1 MIDVRNMALQG
12 IGFTPYSIAVQG
24 VLSTRRRVDE
34 DTATGP
40 DDDPVYDWRYGL
52 HPALRRTGDR
62 LADLRAHLFERTVE
76 PLQGDTELERQEAK
90 LARTFAVA
98 TPAGVVDVPVFKPAI
113 RTITPEAIADP
124 EALAAKVAEEVR
136 EERRRILLL
145 LSE

>member
-12 IGFTPYSIAVQG
+12 VGFTPYSIAVQG
-24 VLSTRRRVDE
+24 VLSTRRRADE

-62 LADLRAHLFERTVE
+62 LADLRAHLFERTTE

-98 TPAGVVDVPVFKPAI
+98 TPSGIVDVPVFKPAI
-113 RTITPEAIADP
+113 RAITPEAIADP
-124 EALAAKVAEEVR
+124 EKLAAKVAEEVR